1 MKTFNVMLIMYLM
14 LLCGCNTTDKAN
26 TTAMSFGIYE
36 TVRSDEMP
44 SAIMDTLKTMN
55 IHFEENATYSIIGYI
70 TKEELSVLQMDFSG
84 ENIQLVR
91 SMYPVDN
98 ERQYYSLA
106 AIKGKPAVVNA
117 DLKKTKNKGTSV
129 ELYFNLEGAQ
139 KWADFTKKN
148 VGKVIV
154 FVLDN
159 QICTMTSVG
168 AEIRDGVARID
179 RLEDESFAKKVA
191 ESL

>member
-1 MKTFNVMLIMYLM
+1 MKTIHVLLITYLM
-14 LLCGCNTTDKAN
+14 LLCGCNTRDKAN
-26 TTAMSFGIYE
+26 TTAISFGIYE
-36 TVRSDEMP
+36 TVRPDEMP
-44 SAIMDTLKTMN
+44 SAIIDTLKTTN

-70 TKEELSVLQMDFSG
+70 TKDDLSVLQMDFSG

-91 SMYPVDN
+91 SMYPVDP
-98 ERQYYSLA
+98 EGMYYSLA
-106 AIKGKPAVVNA
+106 AIKGKPAIVNA
-117 DLKKTKNKGTSV
+117 DLKTTKNKGTSV
-129 ELYFNLEGAQ
+129 ELYFNLEGAR

-154 FVLDN
+154 FILDD

-168 AEIRDGVARID
+168 AEMRDGVARID
-179 RLEDESFAKKVA
+179 RLENETFAQKVA